1 MRINVEYLR
10 YVSIACEIKNFYLW
24 EQARRSVLAIYQ
36 ATDGQELAIK
46 RQIIS
51 NLLKALGKRLHEL
64 NYSAKYTESEYIACI
79 QQMYKMNEI

>member
-10 YVSIACEIKNFYLW
+10 YESIAREIKKFYLW

-36 ATDGQELAIK
+36 ATDGQELTTK
-46 RQIIS
+46 RRIIS
-51 NLLKALGKRLHEL
+51 NMLKALGKRLHEL
-64 NYSAKYTESEYIACI
+64 NYSASYTESEYIACI